1 MFKNNKAIPA
11 QHAAK
16 PSIWVWLQQMQE
28 KVTASSEEA
37 TAIPQCWCTGSRLWF
52 LHINVKAS
60 HWGRTLPR
68 CNSLIKP
75 QNRKVTAKV
84 SLGEGRQKSIS
95 SWYNI
100 LPGMPNFQQKELG
113 DKERNRK
120 EVTICRKTKQAPKPQ
135 GHSRVELGQDFKAWK
150 PSTRKEKRI
159 RGAFPNPLLSKD
171 NGKTS
176 IDSKSMFSQE

>member
-16 PSIWVWLQQMQE
+16 PSIWVQLQQMQE

-75 QNRKVTAKV
+75 KNRRVTAKV
-84 SLGEGRQKSIS
+84 SLGEGRQGSIS

-100 LPGMPNFQQKELG
+100 LPGMPHFQQKELG

-120 EVTICRKTKQAPKPQ
+120 EVTICRRQSKHLETTMALEGWISPRLQSLETMHKI
-135 GHSRVELGQDFKAWK
+135 G
-150 PSTRKEKRI
+150 KENQRSL
-159 RGAFPNPLLSKD
+159 PVS
-171 NGKTS
+171 S
-176 IDSKSMFSQE
+176 S

>member
-28 KVTASSEEA
+28 KVTESSKEA
-37 TAIPQCWCTGSRLWF
+37 TAIPQCWCRGSRLWF

-60 HWGRTLPR
+60 HWGRALPR

-84 SLGEGRQKSIS
+84 SLGEGREKSMS

-100 LPGMPNFQQKELG
+100 LPDMPNFQQKELG

-120 EVTICRKTKQAPKPQ
+120 EVTICRRQSKHLEITRALQGWIRPRLQSLETKHKE
-135 GHSRVELGQDFKAWK
+135 G
-150 PSTRKEKRI
+150 KEKQRSL
-159 RGAFPNPLLSKD
+159 PES
-171 NGKTS
+171 S
-176 IDSKSMFSQE
+176 S